1 MGTMSTT
8 APAKRGRLDRETII
22 AAALEIT
29 ARDGVKALSVRE
41 LGQLLGADPTAIY
54 RHVRNKD
61 ELVLAMLDRLES
73 RAVESVDAPEAE
85 WEARLRQLGEAT
97 VQLFSAHPAVGVEA
111 IVATTHGPGERAAV
125 ELILRAFQEAGLDD
139 AGVVR
144 HYSLFAQHMMACSAG
159 MARSITENGG
169 TGRLG
174 PWFDTVPTADPAVH
188 PLLARYAVQLGE
200 LQDLDLFRSGLEL
213 ITESA
218 KREGLERAQQLA
230 AGA

>member
-1 MGTMSTT
+1 MSTT
-8 APAKRGRLDRETII
+8 ASAKRGRLDRETIV
-22 AAALEIT
+22 AAGLEIT
-29 ARDGVKALSVRE
+29 ARSGVKALSVRE

-61 ELVLAMLDRLES
+61 ELVLAMLDHLEA
-73 RAVESVDAPEAE
+73 RAVEAVTAPPEE
-85 WEARLRQLGEAT
+85 WEERLRQLGEAT
-97 VQLFSAHPAVGVEA
+97 VELFAAHPAVGVEA

-125 ELILRAFQEAGLDD
+125 EMILAAFQEAGLDD

-159 MARSITENGG
+159 IARSITEHGG
-169 TGRLG
+169 NGRLG

-188 PLLARYAVQLGE
+188 PLLARYAAQLGE
-200 LQDLDLFRSGLEL
+200 LQDLDLFRRGREL

-218 KREGLERAQQLA
+218 RREGAERRA
-230 AGA
+230 AL